1 MKFTSVLQVSYHRED
16 SFSFIIIGYIP
27 LRCRVNESL
36 MNPNKKD
43 PLAGKL
49 LNATLKSVRPGS
61 ADSLNGPSCRI
72 YDAVP
77 RVTAYT
83 ISIFFMILILRNYAK
98 KPGRSGA

>member
-1 MKFTSVLQVSYHRED
+1 
-16 SFSFIIIGYIP
+16 
-27 LRCRVNESL
+27 

-49 LNATLKSVRPGS
+49 LNVTLKSVRPGS
-61 ADSLNGPSCRI
+61 ADSLIGPSCRI

>member
-1 MKFTSVLQVSYHRED
+1 
-16 SFSFIIIGYIP
+16 
-27 LRCRVNESL
+27 

-61 ADSLNGPSCRI
+61 ADSLSCPSCRI

-83 ISIFFMILILRNYAK
+83 ISIFFMILILRK
-98 KPGRSGA
+98 KCIESRKIRSMKEI